1 MRPKRQLSVYLN
13 NLVEFAA
20 LEPSTVAFRAIIY
33 FDAVFLASEEGDGM
47 VGTIHGPNLGR
58 CCSVAN
64 G

>member
-1 MRPKRQLSVYLN
+1 V
-13 NLVEFAA
+13 A
-20 LEPSTVAFRAIIY
+20 LRAIID
-33 FDAVFLASEEGDGM
+33 FDAVFLAFKEGDGV